1 MEELT
6 KNNECEDARKI
17 DDSFGNTASKK
28 HAKRVWEIDFIRG
41 VAILGMVVDHFLWD
55 LGNLNCFFF
64 NYREVNIEWV
74 NQMGE
79 ALRIWYAGGRQYFHN
94 LAFLF
99 FLICGISSTFSRNNW
114 KHSLKIFAASFL
126 LFLGTYILYH
136 VSYAINPSSALDFRI
151 LFGVLYALAAGT
163 FFVSLVPQICVWI
176 LNLIERIKAKIASH
190 KGDTYECA
198 KIQQAPD
205 WIKWVYLALG
215 AGLIFFWIIY
225 TFCAI
230 YPARNVSISSFGDF
244 WYWWIRKYDS
254 APYVYLSSP
263 REGGNW
269 FANIFGLN
277 FQDFMLSLVG
287 FRSVGSDFFSLL
299 PWVGWTLLGAFLGK
313 TVYSKRRSLLPKLDG
328 KWNKPFAYAGNKCLW
343 IYVFHQV
350 VLILIIAI
358 VFCPMGYRF
367 F

>member
-1 MEELT
+1 MKELT
-6 KNNECEDARKI
+6 EKNEHIRKA
-17 DDSFGNTASKK
+17 DTSRGSLTAANDK
-28 HAKRVWEIDFIRG
+28 KRVWEIDFIRG

-55 LGNLNCFFF
+55 LGNLNSFFYNF
-64 NYREVNIEWV
+64 REINIEWV
-74 NQMGE
+74 NQMGV
-79 ALRIWYAGGRQYFHN
+79 ALRTWYGGGRQYFHN

-114 KHSLKIFAASFL
+114 KHSFKIFAASFV
-126 LFLGTYILYH
+126 LFVGTYAIFH
-136 VSYAINPSSALDFRI
+136 ISYAINPAGALDFRI
-151 LFGVLYALAAGT
+151 IFGVLYALAAGT
-163 FFVSLVPQICVWI
+163 FSVSLLSQICVWASAI
-176 LNLIERIKAKIASH
+176 KERIKAKIATN
-190 KGDTYECA
+190 KGETYE
-198 KIQQAPD
+198 KKVIKQAPD
-205 WIKWVYLALG
+205 WFKWVYLALG
-215 AGLIFFWIIY
+215 SGLIIFWIVY

-230 YPARNVSISSFGDF
+230 YPARNISISSFSDF

-254 APYVYLSSP
+254 APYVYLSYP
-263 REGGNW
+263 KDGANW
-269 FANIFGLN
+269 FVNAFGLS
-277 FQDFMLSLVG
+277 FQDFMLCLVG

-313 TVYSKRRSLLPKLDG
+313 TIYSKRRSLLPKLDG